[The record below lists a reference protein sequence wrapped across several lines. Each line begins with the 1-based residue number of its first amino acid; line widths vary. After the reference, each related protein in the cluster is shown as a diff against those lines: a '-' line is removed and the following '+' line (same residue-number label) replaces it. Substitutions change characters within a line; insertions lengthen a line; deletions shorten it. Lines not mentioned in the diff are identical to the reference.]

1 MKILKSIDAGGR
13 ARLRLFKWFGSPC
26 LSLARAIQHPTVMYG
41 QELLYER
48 NFARALD
55 RFGLENRYYATEGS
69 ASFSLLYL
77 LLRAVTELP
86 LKYVVELGC
95 GQTSL
100 LLDALQQVRPLQ
112 TVSLEHD
119 PEWARRI
126 QAQVKHP
133 VVQADLVERSIR
145 GRQAWTYNFDLA
157 GTESCDLLLVDGPPQ
172 ATRCSRWGA
181 LEWVER
187 GLGDDFLILFDD
199 AERRGE
205 LDTIEET
212 VALLRQQGRSF
223 RTRFFYS
230 VKWQFA
236 IAGGRCWPAV
246 NF

>member
-1 MKILKSIDAGGR
+1 M
-13 ARLRLFKWFGSPC
+13 FKWFGPPF
-26 LSLARAIQHPTVMYG
+26 LSLARAIQHPAVMYG

-48 NFARALD
+48 NFAHALD

-100 LLDALQQVRPLQ
+100 LLDALQQVQPLQ

-126 QAQVKHP
+126 QAQVEHP
-133 VVQADLVERSIR
+133 VVQADLVERRIR
-145 GRQAWTYNFDLA
+145 GRLVWTYDFDLA
-157 GTESCDLLLVDGPPQ
+157 GTKSCNLLLVDGPPQ
-172 ATRCSRWGA
+172 ATRHSRWGA

-212 VALLRQQGRSF
+212 LALLREQGRSF

-236 IAGGRCWPAV
+236 IAGGRCGPAV